1 MLAGAAQRKQV
12 AAKLDAGDTKSF
24 RWLGISEAAIMA
36 VAMGLGVALGR
47 MAPPTGYDLQP
58 VNTVESLVYFRMPA
72 PLDWPSWITTWRP
85 DAIWLPIAAVAA
97 VWFLSAGLK
106 LGHPGAKG

>member
-58 VNTVESLVYFRMPA
+58 VNTVESLVHFRMPA
-72 PLDWPSWITTWRP
+72 PDRKSVGSGKSVSVRLD
-85 DAIWLPIAAVAA
+85 
-97 VWFLSAGLK
+97 
-106 LGHPGAKG
+106 LGDRRLIIKKT